1 MHKLQ
6 KSTIQIA
13 ALILTAGGI
22 SASIY
27 LAGNG
32 VKDSVYVCAAER
44 KWFPLHPRVIH
55 AKDCS
60 NTWIIKTAGILMAS
74 TGIAIITFAVHQRT
88 KKHDGN
94 TSNMLNIKI
103 GNSRHEAC
111 TETRTASLEGN
122 NYPKIRVVATVNDN
136 PDKPVGN
143 ITGKASLMRI
153 VCGGIALVA
162 TGFYLAPLI
171 LYKSLDRINANNA
184 IADSKTRVEGYWLD
198 QYNASLYLLAH
209 ALDDELREMKA
220 QGAKLVLIHAD
231 SLPLMILEKMA
242 NDANREGLKV
252 IAWIQ
257 KPNKE
262 NLLRAGKLENYDG
275 VQIDDHFFASPPI
288 TLTDLRRQIGK
299 KQLWCSFQPKQYTSY
314 AAKQCDHID
323 VQIYRNSC
331 LSTLYTAES
340 FGLINKSNAAIAVYD
355 DGSLEGR
362 RETYC
367 ILRGLAS
374 MNGRSLVF
382 KWNNQEVW
390 TKPIWQLVGKVVRP
404 RS

>member
-13 ALILTAGGI
+13 ALFLTAGGI
-22 SASIY
+22 TASIY

-32 VKDSVYVCAAER
+32 VKDSVYVCVAER
-44 KWFPLHPRVIH
+44 KWFPLYPRVIH

-60 NTWIIKTAGILMAS
+60 NTWNIKTAGILVAS
-74 TGIAIITFAVHQRT
+74 AGIAIITFAAHQRT

-94 TSNMLNIKI
+94 TKNMLNIKI
-103 GNSRHEAC
+103 WNPRHEAN
-111 TETRTASLEGN
+111 TETRTASLKEN
-122 NYPKIRVVATVNDN
+122 NNPEIRVVTTESDN

-143 ITGKASLMRI
+143 MTGKAILMRI
-153 VCGGIALVA
+153 VGSGIALVA
-162 TGFYLAPLI
+162 TGFYLTPLI

-184 IADSKTRVEGYWLD
+184 IEDSRARVEGYWLD
-198 QYNASLYLLAH
+198 QYNASLYILAH
-209 ALDDELREMKA
+209 SLDDEFREMKA
-220 QGAKLVLIHAD
+220 RGAKLVLIHAD
-231 SLPLMILEKMA
+231 SLPVMILEKMA

-252 IAWIQ
+252 VAWIQ

-262 NLLRAGKLENYDG
+262 NLLRAGKLEKYDG
-275 VQIDDHFFASPPI
+275 VQIDDHFFASPPM
-288 TLTDLRRQIGK
+288 TLTELRRKIGK
-299 KQLWCSFQPKQYTSY
+299 KQLWCSFQPKQYTY
-314 AAKQCDHID
+314 YDAKQCDHID

-331 LSTLYTAES
+331 LSTLYAAES
-340 FGLINKSNAAIAVYD
+340 FGLINRSNAAIAVYD
-355 DGSLEGR
+355 DGSLQSR